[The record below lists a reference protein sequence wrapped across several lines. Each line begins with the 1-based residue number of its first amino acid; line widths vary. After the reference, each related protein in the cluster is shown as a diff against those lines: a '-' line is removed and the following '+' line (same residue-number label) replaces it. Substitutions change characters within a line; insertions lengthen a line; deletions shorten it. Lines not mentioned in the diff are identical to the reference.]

1 MREFSFTSPSHIE
14 VQEGSD
20 AHARQVASLLALWS
34 SISTECLTA
43 EALVSRP
50 LIDANARFV
59 VSLAYQYQNQGV
71 SLEVLVTAAHRALI
85 TSLNQYAGRPDAL
98 DKVLTLGPRNAMVAV
113 IQEQAGSPEIT
124 QKKAGPQ

>member
-1 MREFSFTSPSHIE
+1 MRKLSITSPSHIE

-20 AHARQVASLLALWS
+20 AHAKQVASLLALWS
-34 SISTECLTA
+34 SLSTECLTA

-59 VSLAYQYQNQGV
+59 VSLAHQYQNQGV

-85 TSLNQYAGRPDAL
+85 ALLNRYPSRPGAL
-98 DKVLTLGPRNAMVAV
+98 EKVMTIGLRNSMVAV
-113 IQEQAGSPEIT
+113 IQAQAG
-124 QKKAGPQ
+124 